1 MSKNSKFATISVA
14 VFVGLFA
21 VYLGG
26 YQNGK
31 SANSSTDTEQATL
44 ATPDAPVLAQT
55 ADPQFSGE
63 EPSPHLAAIDPE
75 DVDPSSIDW
84 ASVANRTG
92 LGVDAMLLQLKV
104 KAEYSPQ
111 EIAAYNKLHVVEF
124 NPITQDVCNEVENEN
139 YVTGFVT
146 HCSGVRAYP
155 DHPYESMSVDEL
167 MDLAEADAAAA
178 VFISKKAETVEE
190 RIGFALRAAALSG
203 KPGPL
208 LATAVKDL
216 GTRDSQFG
224 GDTHGQAANGTVP
237 KTVFTRLILESVA
250 QKMGDPR
257 ANPDAWR
264 KYIDDFAKSEEER
277 SAVLESIQE
286 GVRSAMEHMAETQ
299 RNITGSSQ
307 MQELLN
313 STVGQIVVRPSGGD
327 EKTEEVVSNE

>member
-1 MSKNSKFATISVA
+1 MLLRLNVA
-14 VFVGLFA
+14 VD
-21 VYLGG
+21 Y
-26 YQNGK
+26 
-31 SANSSTDTEQATL
+31 S
-44 ATPDAPVLAQT
+44 DA
-55 ADPQFSGE
+55 
-63 EPSPHLAAIDPE
+63 
-75 DVDPSSIDW
+75 
-84 ASVANRTG
+84 
-92 LGVDAMLLQLKV
+92 
-104 KAEYSPQ
+104 
-111 EIAAYNKLHVVEF
+111 EIAAFNKLHVVAF
-124 NPITQDVCNEVENEN
+124 NLTIQEVCNEEIAEHTT
-139 YVTGFVT
+139 TGFIT
-146 HCSGVRAYP
+146 ICRGVKAYP

-167 MDLAEADAAAA
+167 MGLAEADAAAA

-190 RIGFALRAAALSG
+190 RIGFALRASALSG

-216 GTRDSQFG
+216 GSAGVTYTEDNKITSG
-224 GDTHGQAANGTVP
+224 NGAVP
-237 KTVFTRLILESVA
+237 KTVVTRLILESVA

-264 KYIDDFAKSEEER
+264 KYIDDFAKTEEER

-327 EKTEEVVSNE
+327 EKTEEVVRNE